1 MKIWILC
8 DNEEVSAYALEAISL
23 LEGQPEIWIANCRSA
38 RKDVRHSKHFAYY
51 ALNILSMKGAFNR
64 KRSIPP

>member
-23 LEGQPEIWIANCRSA
+23 LEGD
-38 RKDVRHSKHFAYY
+38 RKSVV
-51 ALNILSMKGAFNR
+51 
-64 KRSIPP
+64 